1 QREKYAVPIPIDRR
15 TFLKLGASA
24 ASAHWASQHGWSFVP
39 RPLPQAAPAKRIL
52 IIGAGL
58 AGLVAGYELTQA
70 GHDVI
75 ILEAK
80 LRPGGHVLTLREPFS
95 DGLYADAGAARIPDH
110 HDLTLQYVQQ
120 FGLTLVPFY
129 PATLTKITLNAGKPI
144 STPSGQHFQPSQ
156 LPWNF

>member
-1 QREKYAVPIPIDRR
+1 VPIPIDRR
-15 TFLKLGASA
+15 AFLKLGASA

-95 DGLYADAGAARIPDH
+95 DGLYADAGAARIPDN
-110 HDLTLQYVQQ
+110 HDLTLHYVQQ

-129 PATLTKITLNAGKPI
+129 PANLTTITLIGGKRIPTPAGQQLDLSQVPL
-144 STPSGQHFQPSQ
+144 SLTPE
-156 LPWNF
+156 